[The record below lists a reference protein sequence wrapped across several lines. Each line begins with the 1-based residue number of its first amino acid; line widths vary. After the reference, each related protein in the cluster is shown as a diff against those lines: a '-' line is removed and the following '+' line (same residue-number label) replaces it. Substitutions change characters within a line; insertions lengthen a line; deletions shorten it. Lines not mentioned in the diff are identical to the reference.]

1 MEGLPDVG
9 KDVVKVKRGFVVTG
23 KVTVYNPSPI
33 KTSDAH
39 PTSASPTDP
48 AGHTEC
54 ITDSSSSSSS
64 SSSSAVN
71 IVSNGGSGSAHD
83 MTDKQEGEQ
92 DHSALES
99 VEDANAIL
107 DAAMYASVLDILD
120 PQNVVEIPDNVQ
132 NPLVPEIQDPI
143 PGIIMSEAD
152 HLIIAPE
159 RQGDVKQIV
168 TIEVDS
174 NGAPI
179 FDAALLSNIQVIE
192 STASTAEC
200 AAQAECAIPG
210 VWYVLYEDGSE
221 ATLDYSDLRCAF
233 VATLSLCHSLQ
244 HDMSLHDIHHGSS

>member
-33 KTSDAH
+33 VISDAH

-54 ITDSSSSSSS
+54 ITDSSSSSN
-64 SSSSAVN
+64 SSSAVN

-159 RQGDVKQIV
+159 REGDMEQIE
-168 TIEVDS
+168 TIDS
-174 NGAPI
+174 NGAPT
-179 FDAALLSNIQVIE
+179 FDAALLSNSQAIE
-192 STASTAEC
+192 SIASTAEC

-233 VATLSLCHSLQ
+233 VATHSLCHSLQ